1 MKSLASLK
9 QHDFDIVITKKILNP
24 LYEQQD
30 RTNLEPQGVCVCV
43 YVFVCVCVR
52 VLGEGAKTLPFLW
65 VYIGYGLYL
74 PNFGRSYRFLFHM
87 LSLLLVLMR

>member
-30 RTNLEPQGVCVCV
+30 RTNLEPQGVCVCMCLC
-43 YVFVCVCVR
+43 VCVCACVGGRGKNAAFFMGVHWLR
-52 VLGEGAKTLPFLW
+52 VVP
-65 VYIGYGLYL
+65 
-74 PNFGRSYRFLFHM
+74 S
-87 LSLLLVLMR
+87 